1 MTKTFVFGI
10 FFLLL
15 FACKGDK
22 DRAGIEAT
30 SSFEIF
36 TEDWPKKTVL
46 NPKTSE
52 IIKNW
57 KEFNALQVALD
68 AMYNVANTEDLSL
81 VLEDLIEK
89 QKALEESK
97 YPEPFDKPQIKSRQ
111 KVFHTFILKTKGDL
125 VYRID
130 SKNSVLE
137 MIEAYNTMR
146 VQMNLITNN
155 TLDLNTLLE
164 EEKKLP

>member
-1 MTKTFVFGI
+1 MTKTLVFGF

-15 FACKGDK
+15 LACKGDK
-22 DRAGIEAT
+22 NQDGIEDT

-36 TEDWPKKTVL
+36 TEDWPKKTTP
-46 NPKTSE
+46 NGKTSE
-52 IIKNW
+52 IIKDW
-57 KEFNALQVALD
+57 EEFNALQIGLD
-68 AMYNVANTEDLSL
+68 AIYNVANTEDLSL

-137 MIEAYNTMR
+137 MIEAHNAML

-164 EEKKLP
+164 EEK